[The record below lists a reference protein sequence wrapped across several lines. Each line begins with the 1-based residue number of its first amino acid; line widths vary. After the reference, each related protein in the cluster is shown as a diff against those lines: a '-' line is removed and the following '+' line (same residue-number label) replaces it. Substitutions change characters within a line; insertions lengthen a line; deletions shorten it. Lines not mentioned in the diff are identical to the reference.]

1 MAIPLDALTGLLGGL
16 TGGEDGGPLGLLTGL
31 TGGLT
36 GGEGGPLGLLTG
48 LTGGLTG
55 GAEGGPL
62 SLVTGLLGGLTGG
75 EGGGPLGLLT
85 GLTGGLTG
93 GTDGGPLS
101 LVTGLLGGL
110 GNVSG
115 ASVEASAASLPGLDT
130 VTGLLG
136 GGLPGLDA
144 VTGLLGGGL
153 PGLDALGGL
162 TGGLGGAAINEI
174 TSGTG
179 DIGGFSSSPVGGLLT
194 TLADASF
201 NIPILGENLNAVL
214 GQGVEG
220 GSIANVLVT
229 PLYGTPLFE
238 PVQGLIG
245 GNSVGEEIILYDVAT
260 RAVAL
265 TEGIPLVN
273 DLARSALLGDLPSV
287 TAFIGAYSG
296 GLLSEDYLQFLVTEQ
311 GMLGSITNSIE
322 GALTGLPVI
331 GEFTDGKQLNAL
343 LDLVTGATD
352 QILYVDD
359 IMAGLLGGDQLSNE
373 LPFHQV
379 LEATGLSNT
388 LGGML
393 APLGD
398 VLLPAL
404 EPITN
409 LVTEVPIAGPI
420 ALGTVGKLL

>member
-1 MAIPLDALTGLLGGL
+1 MENPLNALSGLLGGL
-16 TGGEDGGPLGLLTGL
+16 TGGNGGNPLDLLTNL
-31 TGGLT
+31 TGGSNDS
-36 GGEGGPLGLLTG
+36 GDSSPLSLVSGLLS
-48 LTGGLTG
+48 GLTG
-55 GAEGGPL
+55 GAAGNPLGLLSNLTGGDDGSPL
-62 SLVTGLLGGLTGG
+62 SLVTDLLGGLTGG
-75 EGGGPLGLLT
+75 AAGN
-85 GLTGGLTG
+85 
-93 GTDGGPLS
+93 PLS
-101 LVTGLLGGL
+101 LVAGLLGG
-110 GNVSG
+110 SG
-115 ASVEASAASLPGLDT
+115 EAGAASVEASAASLPGLDT

-162 TGGLGGAAINEI
+162 TGGLGGSAINEVV
-174 TSGTG
+174 SGTG
-179 DIGGFSSSPVGGLLT
+179 DLGGVSSSPVGGLLS
-194 TLADASF
+194 TLADATFS
-201 NIPILGENLNAVL
+201 IPILGENLNAVL
-214 GQGVEG
+214 GQGIEG

-409 LVTEVPIAGPI
+409 LVTEAPIAGPI